1 MCWTEEL
8 DDFNNRVAWNKNVGG
23 KNLEN
28 SIKVLDGINELVPSI
43 NKFTLGAGPTQSTNS
58 KMIFP
63 KKNLS
68 AHSQSSIRQFV
79 WGSHIFETKY
89 QFRLN

>member
-8 DDFNNRVAWNKNVGG
+8 GNFNNRVAWNKNVGG

-28 SIKVLDGINELVPSI
+28 SIKVLDGKNELVPSI
-43 NKFTLGAGPTQSTNS
+43 NKFKFCLGPIQPTNS

-63 KKNLS
+63 ERNLS
-68 AHSQSSIRQFV
+68 VHSQSSIRQFV
-79 WGSHIFETKY
+79 WDRDR
-89 QFRLN
+89 QR

>member
-43 NKFTLGAGPTQSTNS
+43 NKPILGVGPIPR
-58 KMIFP
+58 KI
-63 KKNLS
+63 K
-68 AHSQSSIRQFV
+68 
-79 WGSHIFETKY
+79 
-89 QFRLN
+89 

>member
-8 DDFNNRVAWNKNVGG
+8 GNFNNRVAWNKNVGG

-43 NKFTLGAGPTQSTNS
+43 NKLTLGVGPIQPTNS
-58 KMIFP
+58 KMIFSE
-63 KKNLS
+63 KNLS
-68 AHSQSSIRQFV
+68 VHSQSSIRQFV
-79 WGSHIFETKY
+79 CDRDR
-89 QFRLN
+89 QR

>member
-43 NKFTLGAGPTQSTNS
+43 NKFTLGVIPIQPTNS

-63 KKNLS
+63 ERNLS
-68 AHSQSSIRQFV
+68 VHSQSSIRQFV
-79 WGSHIFETKY
+79 WDRDR
-89 QFRLN
+89 QR

>member
-8 DDFNNRVAWNKNVGG
+8 GNFNDRVAWNKNVGG

-43 NKFTLGAGPTQSTNS
+43 NKFTLGVGPIQPINS

-68 AHSQSSIRQFV
+68 VLILVSRH
-79 WGSHIFETKY
+79 HPCPCPHP
-89 QFRLN
+89 L